1 MMNGTGS
8 FTNSNGTVFDFVLND
23 YSCFGTV
30 GEPLYVTIK
39 GYIVDKKMKKEKGN
53 EKNGETKKGEVKL
66 KRVIFS
72 NPATIAFW
80 SDGTKTVVKCEAGD
94 EYSEKIGLALC
105 YLKKLT
111 GNKSQTL
118 NDIVKGKCV
127 RQKKKEPVAPAV
139 YTEAE

>member
-1 MMNGTGS
+1 MKNGTGS
-8 FTNSNGTVFDFVLND
+8 FTNANGKVIDFVLHD
-23 YSCFGTV
+23 YSCYGV
-30 GEPLYVTIK
+30 LGEPANIAIT
-39 GYIVDKKMKKEKGN
+39 GHIVNETRKKEEGN
-53 EKNGETKKGEVKL
+53 AKKCELKI

-72 NPATIAFW
+72 NPATIVFW

-105 YLKKLT
+105 CLKKLT

-127 RQKKKEPVAPAV
+127 RQKRKEPVAPAV